1 MSDDVEAVELL
12 LDLPR
17 AIDKELA
24 ADIEKQAVYVS
35 EDLISLRVTAD
46 QAQVKVIHKASGDSA
61 KVRDKATRFLDA
73 MLQRFRRIEPTV
85 HFRRPKSATARPT
98 TQVFQQ
104 LLDRQWAFQHTE
116 GVVSLSGPALALL
129 HAVDESFS
137 REYVRRFSASAREY
151 PALIKASLLA
161 RCGYFEMHPNALSFV
176 SHLVND
182 FDEIEAF
189 RQANSESTELR
200 TTHPGAFAPVHHCL
214 NPAACFPCY
223 ENLEN
228 KSVPKSGLVLTWKG
242 RVFRYESSNTVGLDR
257 LREFNVRELV
267 FIGTDD
273 FVKKGRADAMELTT
287 SLMGEWDLSGRIE
300 TATDPFFATV
310 YAAKTFWQEAMDV
323 KYEVCLDVEPS
334 GAGTARSIAAGSM
347 NLHGAFF
354 GDRFN
359 IRDHTNELAYTGCVG
374 WGLERWVL
382 AIFSQ
387 HGLEVEKWP
396 RALRTQVS

>member
-1 MSDDVEAVELL
+1 MDNPVDTVEFV

-17 AIDKELA
+17 EVDRELA
-24 ADIEKQAVYVS
+24 ADIEKQSVYVS
-35 EDLISLRVTAD
+35 EDLISMRVSPQHT
-46 QAQVKVIHKASGDSA
+46 QVTVVHRASGDGD

-85 HFRRPKSATARPT
+85 HFRRARSATARPA
-98 TQVFQQ
+98 TQVFRQ
-104 LLDRQWAFQHTE
+104 LLERSWAFQHSE

-129 HAVDESFS
+129 NAVDDSFS
-137 REYVRRFSASAREY
+137 REYARRFSAVPREF
-151 PALIKASLLA
+151 PALVKASLLA

-189 RQANSESTELR
+189 RQANAGAAELR

-228 KSVPKSGLVLTWKG
+228 STLPASGLVLTWKG
-242 RVFRYESSNTVGLDR
+242 RVFRYESGNTVGLDR

-267 FIGTDD
+267 FVGTDD
-273 FVKKGRADAMELTT
+273 FVTKGRAHAMELTKA
-287 SLMGEWDLSGRIE
+287 LMAEWDLGGRIE

-310 YAAKTFWQEAMDV
+310 YAARTFWQEAMDV
-323 KYEVCLDVEPS
+323 KYELCLDIEPATT
-334 GAGTARSIAAGSM
+334 GAPRSIAAGSM

-359 IRDHTNELAYTGCVG
+359 IRDHAGDPAYTGCVG

>member
-1 MSDDVEAVELL
+1 MIAVNTVEFV

-17 AIDKELA
+17 SIGLELA
-24 ADIEKQAVYVS
+24 ADIEKQSVYVS
-35 EDLISLRVTAD
+35 EDLISLRVIEDLTK
-46 QAQVKVIHKASGDSA
+46 VKVTHKASGDTD

-85 HFRRPKSATARPT
+85 HFHRQRSVEAQPIKH
-98 TQVFQQ
+98 VFQQ
-104 LLDRQWAFQHTE
+104 LVDRQWAFQHSA
-116 GVVSLSGPALALL
+116 GVVSLSGPALGLL
-129 HAVDESFS
+129 NAVDDAFS
-137 REYVRRFSASAREY
+137 REYSKRFSAVECAY
-151 PALIKASLLA
+151 PAMIKASLLA

-189 RQANSESTELR
+189 RLANSASTELK

-223 ENLEN
+223 EHLEN
-228 KSVPKSGLVLTWKG
+228 QTIDSGGQVLTWKG

-257 LREFNVRELV
+257 LGEFNVRELV
-267 FIGTDD
+267 FIGTDE
-273 FVKKGRADAMELTT
+273 FVKKGRTDATELATA
-287 SLMGEWDLSGRIE
+287 LMGEWDLSGRIE

-323 KYEVCLDVEPS
+323 KYEVCLDIEPRDDGS
-334 GAGTARSIAAGSM
+334 LRSIASGSM

-359 IRDHTNELAYTGCVG
+359 IRDHLGEPAYTGYVG
-374 WGLERWVL
+374 FGLERWVL
-382 AIFSQ
+382 AVFSQ
-387 HGLEVEKWP
+387 HGLDTTKWP
-396 RALRTQVS
+396 YTLRAQIS